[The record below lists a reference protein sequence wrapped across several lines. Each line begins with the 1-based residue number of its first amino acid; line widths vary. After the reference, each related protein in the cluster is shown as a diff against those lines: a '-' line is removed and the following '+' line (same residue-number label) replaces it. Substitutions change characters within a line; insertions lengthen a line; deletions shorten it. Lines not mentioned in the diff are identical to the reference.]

1 MQPNSSSYI
10 NIHTHFKPQL
20 NSEFVVRN
28 AYLKLTVAQLEQLPY
43 AVSVGLHPWHIHQ
56 IPLTQLSDRLI
67 DLATQKNVW
76 AIGEIGID
84 RSIDIPVSTQIQYFE
99 TQLNVARALQKPV
112 VIHAVRSVS
121 DLMPYLKKSK
131 VPFIFHGFNGNIQQA
146 NELLKYSAKL
156 SFGKVLFDDKMAEV
170 FKQLPLDAFFLETDN
185 ASVSIET
192 IYQTAAQ
199 LKGLS
204 VDELKSAVFNTFAA
218 CSKNV

>member
-1 MQPNSSSYI
+1 MQPNFSSYI

-20 NSEFVVRN
+20 NSEFAVRN
-28 AYLKLTVAQLEQLPY
+28 AYLKLTAAQVEQLTY

-56 IPLTQLSDRLI
+56 MPLPQLSDRLI

-84 RSIDIPVSTQIQYFE
+84 RSINTPISTQIQYFE

-112 VIHAVRSVS
+112 IIHAVRSVS

-131 VPFIFHGFNGNIQQA
+131 VPFVFHGFNGNIQQA

-170 FKQLPLDAFFLETDN
+170 FKQLPMDAFFLETDHS
-185 ASVSIET
+185 SVSIET

-218 CSKNV
+218 CRKNV

>member
-1 MQPNSSSYI
+1 MQPNFSSYI

-20 NSEFVVRN
+20 NSEFAVRN
-28 AYLKLTVAQLEQLPY
+28 AYLKLTAAQVEQLTY

-56 IPLTQLSDRLI
+56 MPLPQLSDRLI

-84 RSIDIPVSTQIQYFE
+84 RSINTPISTQIQYFE

-112 VIHAVRSVS
+112 IIHAVRSVS

-131 VPFIFHGFNGNIQQA
+131 VPFVFHGFNGNIQQA

-170 FKQLPLDAFFLETDN
+170 FKQLPMDAFFLETDHS
-185 ASVSIET
+185 SVSIET

>member
-1 MQPNSSSYI
+1 
-10 NIHTHFKPQL
+10 
-20 NSEFVVRN
+20 
-28 AYLKLTVAQLEQLPY
+28 
-43 AVSVGLHPWHIHQ
+43 
-56 IPLTQLSDRLI
+56 
-67 DLATQKNVW
+67 
-76 AIGEIGID
+76 
-84 RSIDIPVSTQIQYFE
+84 
-99 TQLNVARALQKPV
+99 V

-170 FKQLPLDAFFLETDN
+170 FKQLPMDAFFLETDN

>member
-28 AYLKLTVAQLEQLPY
+28 AYLKLTVAQLELLPY

-56 IPLTQLSDRLI
+56 IPLNQLSDRLI

-84 RSIDIPVSTQIQYFE
+84 RSIATPISTQLQYFE

-131 VPFIFHGFNGNIQQA
+131 VPFIFHGFHGNIQQA
-146 NELLKYSAKL
+146 NELLKYNAKL

-170 FKQLPLDAFFLETDN
+170 FKQLPLDALFLETDN
-185 ASVSIET
+185 ASISIENV
-192 IYQTAAQ
+192 YQMAAQ
-199 LKGLS
+199 IKAIP
-204 VDELKSAVFNTFAA
+204 VDELKSIVFNTFAA